1 MIMAFKLKGAQQQ
14 PDVEFSIEIGDG
26 DLELRANGVVLGF
39 IDGINGKLYL
49 LHIHDEEDREKLP
62 GISLSNGRLTIA

>member
-1 MIMAFKLKGAQQQ
+1 MAFKLKGAQQQ

-49 LHIHDEEDREKLP
+49 LHTHEDDREKLP
-62 GISLSNGRLTIA
+62 GISLSNGKLTVAS